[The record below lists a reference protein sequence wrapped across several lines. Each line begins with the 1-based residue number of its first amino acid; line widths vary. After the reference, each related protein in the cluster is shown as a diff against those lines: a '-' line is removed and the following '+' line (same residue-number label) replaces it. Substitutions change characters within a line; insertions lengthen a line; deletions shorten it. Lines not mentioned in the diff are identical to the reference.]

1 MSGRSDFPKRHEMLL
16 DKIRKGEV
24 SWSQVKLLK
33 GLAQMVSMS
42 YNRGSGYALNMGE
55 VLDLKSHHSRT

>member
-1 MSGRSDFPKRHEMLL
+1 MSGRSDFPQRHEMLL
-16 DKIRKGEV
+16 DTIRKGEV
-24 SWSQVKLLK
+24 SCSQVKLLK
-33 GLAQMVSMS
+33 VSMS

>member
-1 MSGRSDFPKRHEMLL
+1 MLL
-16 DKIRKGEV
+16 DTIRKGEV

-33 GLAQMVSMS
+33 GLAQMASMS

-55 VLDLKSHHSRT
+55 VLDLKSHH